1 MLLKP
6 QDGWREEV
14 AIWILCLVSTL
25 VISIPLIVKGT
36 QEILAPAARQ
46 QGRVWPELALFNEV
60 SNKIPGPSKPDLSQA
75 YLDLDVL
82 ARNYSVGEVD
92 NLRWSL
98 VRRTPAAAE
107 IYDQERGV
115 NWPDLRRLSQT
126 GTILLPAGFR
136 WSFNETFQQGP
147 GYKKAGSI
155 LAGGHC
161 ALATVFRAAAVQAG
175 LPVES
180 RPHAPPIP
188 GFSSEESV
196 NIFWGRDDLVVHNDS
211 DQDLHFVWALT
222 PDGVEIAVS
231 PVAARHPLPSLPD
244 WHGATVAMVYGRPG
258 PGGWGSLGQ
267 TTIADHALHL
277 ARTYA
282 TRVDQWNG
290 ERLVVVAVN
299 PNVVMAGQTTG
310 RDRYLYYLIAEA
322 RRQGYYVMLD
332 IQTGSQMPL
341 PLFSGLMD
349 KFLQENVWFDW
360 DIEHTTGGKVEAQRI
375 NEVAAAYFERRR
387 ALGYESLGI
396 FAFYVFDENQIS
408 NPSEVRRQY
417 DGGVVIP
424 IFDGFGGRSPNPA
437 ADKIARTAR
446 IISLFGE
453 GPYGIMEFE
462 TRWGSRYDQ
471 LEAKEYFEACP
482 GALIMASQ

>member
-1 MLLKP
+1 MLRKP
-6 QDGWREEV
+6 PAGWRAEV

-25 VISIPLIVKGT
+25 VISVPLIVKGT
-36 QEILAPAARQ
+36 QEMLAPAIHL

-60 SNKIPGPSKPDLSQA
+60 SNKTLGPFRSASGQA
-75 YLDLDVL
+75 HLDLELL

-126 GTILLPAGFR
+126 STILLPAGFR

-147 GYKKAGSI
+147 GYKEAGGI

-180 RPHAPPIP
+180 SPHTPPIP
-188 GFSSEESV
+188 GFSAEESV
-196 NIFWGRDDLVVHNDS
+196 NIFWGRDDLVVHNAS
-211 DQDLHFVWALT
+211 DQDLYFVWALT
-222 PDGVEIAVS
+222 PDGVEIAVI
-231 PVAARHPLPSLPD
+231 PVADHHPLPSMPD
-244 WHGATVAMVYGRPG
+244 WPGSTVAMVYGRPG

-282 TRVDQWNG
+282 TRVDRWNG
-290 ERLVVVAVN
+290 ERPVVVAVN

-310 RDRYLYYLIAEA
+310 RDRYLNYLIAEA

-332 IQTGSQMPL
+332 IQTGGQMPL
-341 PLFSGLMD
+341 PLFFGLMD

-360 DIEHTTGGKVEAQRI
+360 DIEHTTGGKVDAQQI
-375 NEVAAAYFERRR
+375 NEVAAAYFERRQV
-387 ALGYESLGI
+387 LGYQSPGI
-396 FAFYVFDENQIS
+396 FAFYVFGENQVP
-408 NPSEVRRQY
+408 NPSEIRRQY

-424 IFDGFGGRSPNPA
+424 IFDGFGGRSHNPA
-437 ADKIARTAR
+437 TDKITRTAR

-462 TRWGSRYDQ
+462 TRWGTRYDQ
-471 LEAKEYFEACP
+471 LGAQEYFEAFP